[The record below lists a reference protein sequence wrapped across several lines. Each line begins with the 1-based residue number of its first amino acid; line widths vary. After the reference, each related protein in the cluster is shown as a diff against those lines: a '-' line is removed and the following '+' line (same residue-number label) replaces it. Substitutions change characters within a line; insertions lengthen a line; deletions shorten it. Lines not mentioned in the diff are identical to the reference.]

1 MTNNFYYNFEIMGKY
16 RISVNDVENIRE
28 LLQETYNTADSQL
41 KQSQDEITKL
51 SNSTRLIDEPMD
63 SKSKYMKA
71 ISDLLTIKDK
81 AISKKIEIAKLLTE
95 IYKHNG
101 DVNATLDD
109 TTSISNIGLDFKK
122 IRELVNTN
130 GNDDKE
136 TIKLNNKRIE

>member
-1 MTNNFYYNFEIMGKY
+1 MSKY
-16 RISVNDVENIRE
+16 KINVNDIENIRD
-28 LLQETYNTADSQL
+28 LLQETYNVADSQL

-51 SNSTRLIDEPMD
+51 SNSTRLVDEPMD

-101 DVNATLDD
+101 DINSTLEDNAVT
-109 TTSISNIGLDFKK
+109 SNIGLDFKK
-122 IRELVNTN
+122 IRELVNNSKTN
-130 GNDDKE
+130 DEKE
-136 TIKLNNKRIE
+136 LIKLNDKRIE

>member
-1 MTNNFYYNFEIMGKY
+1 MGKY
-16 RISVNDVENIRE
+16 RISVNDVENIRD

-101 DVNATLDD
+101 DINATLDD
-109 TTSISNIGLDFKK
+109 TSSISNIGLDFKK

>member
-1 MTNNFYYNFEIMGKY
+1 MTKY
-16 RISVNDVENIRE
+16 KINVNDVDNIRD
-28 LLQETYNTADSQL
+28 LLQETYNVADSQL

-51 SNSTRLIDEPMD
+51 ANSTRLVDEPMD

-101 DVNATLDD
+101 DINSTLDD
-109 TTSISNIGLDFKK
+109 TAVTSSVGLDFKK
-122 IRELVNTN
+122 IREMVNNNTKS
-130 GNDDKE
+130 NDDKE
-136 TIKLNNKRIE
+136 LIKLSDKRLE

>member
-1 MTNNFYYNFEIMGKY
+1 MSKY
-16 RISVNDVENIRE
+16 KINVNDIENIRD
-28 LLQETYNTADSQL
+28 LLQETYNVADSQL

-51 SNSTRLIDEPMD
+51 SNSTRLVDEPMD

-101 DVNATLDD
+101 DINSTLEDNVAT
-109 TTSISNIGLDFKK
+109 SNIGLDFKK
-122 IRELVNTN
+122 IRELVNNSKT
-130 GNDDKE
+130 NDDKE
-136 TIKLNNKRIE
+136 LIKLSDKRIE